1 VSAPLHWIFPE
12 TAIGSEGLAETMSAS
27 AEERTL
33 IAREL
38 DILSCE
44 ALTARFEIKPGP
56 GRSFFSVSGVAEA
69 DVTQACVV
77 TLDPVAAHVSEEFA
91 AEYRPMGTPEA
102 KPVDVGDEAREVESL
117 EHGLIDVG
125 RLVFEH
131 IAMALDPYPRKPGAE
146 FAWKDPKAADAE
158 AESHP
163 FAALERLKPKK

>member
-1 VSAPLHWIFPE
+1 MTAPLHWMFAE
-12 TAIGSEGLAETMSAS
+12 TAIGSEGLAETRSAS
-27 AEERTL
+27 AEDRAL

-56 GRSFFSVSGVAEA
+56 DRRFFSVSGVAEA

-77 TLDPVAAHVSEEFA
+77 TLDPVAARLSEPFA
-91 AEYRPMGTPEA
+91 AEYWPAATLEA
-102 KPVDVGDEAREVESL
+102 KPAAAGDDARDVEPM
-117 EHGLIDVG
+117 EHGIIDVG

-146 FAWKDPKAADAE
+146 FAWKDPKAAEGE